1 MQHIDDTLM
10 PYCNQAWSWRDENI
24 LGCSLYGSK
33 GTWLPLC
40 PFAFCFSISIYLSL
54 SSLSPLISLS
64 PSLFSLSHTQTSWKP
79 YLIFL
84 WWQLRNCELKIRLCC
99 DFLLNGFWFVFIFL
113 PRAGSWTFL
122 RGGDV
127 QFQIELVYNLSRVCS
142 SWWHEICKW
151 PACFERKWTAKLSM
165 NKCQTDTIHLNR
177 MYSGILYILYWNVH
191 YSYVGYGL
199 DTPAL

>member
-1 MQHIDDTLM
+1 MTHWCHIVIKPGAGGMKIYLVAHCM
-10 PYCNQAWSWRDENI
+10 VVKARD
-24 LGCSLYGSK
+24 SLSV
-33 GTWLPLC
+33 PLLS
-40 PFAFCFSISIYLSL
+40 ALSSLSLSLSSALSLSL
-54 SSLSPLISLS
+54 SSLSLSLS
-64 PSLFSLSHTQTSWKP
+64 LSSLSLLTHHRQAGS
-79 YLIFL
+79 LIWFFSV
-84 WWQLRNCELKIRLCC
+84 WQLRNYELKIRLCC

-127 QFQIELVYNLSRVCS
+127 QFQIELVYNLSQVCS

-177 MYSGILYILYWNVH
+177 MYSGILYTKMCMC
-191 YSYVGYGL
+191 S
-199 DTPAL
+199 ALKIVQVY